1 MGAPLGRQ
9 DTEGRGHPSDPQGK
23 GWGGVRK
30 PDIQREG
37 LWIEAAPGI
46 GAWLH
51 PLCDPV
57 SETLS
62 PFLPQSQHTARISQ
76 PQPPQVLV
84 RSQPPSELELGGRFP
99 PQRGAQPLPPACTS
113 PATPSPLCDLSFTR
127 SSPGGTDAGAGTHPH
142 VYWKEKK
149 KPHGLIC
156 CSSFATEQ
164 ERVMGTGS
172 REN

>member
-1 MGAPLGRQ
+1 MRRGLCPDSQNRNRWGLGTPQGSANCIANSIMGAPLGRQ

-37 LWIEAAPGI
+37 LWKEAALGI

-51 PLCDPV
+51 SLCDPI

-62 PFLPQSQHTARISQ
+62 PFLPQSQHTAQISQ

-84 RSQPPSELELGGRFP
+84 RSQPPSELETGGRFP

-142 VYWKEKK
+142 VY
-149 KPHGLIC
+149 
-156 CSSFATEQ
+156 
-164 ERVMGTGS
+164 
-172 REN
+172 